1 MTMTAAALLSSCGLY
16 KSYERPADIQTD
28 GLYRSENVQ
37 GGDSLGLAALGWKE
51 VFTDPKLQVLIERGL
66 SQNTN
71 MLSAQLQI
79 EQAEATLKAAKWAY
93 IPSLALAPQ
102 GTLAGVDWG
111 KATQTYTIPATA
123 SWQLDL
129 FGSLHNAKKRAK
141 AQLANSEAF
150 RQAVQSQLIAAIA
163 LTLTLMTVGDRLL
176 LYAVEHFGLPR
187 FWAALWARLRF
198 PVAGAAGYFAL
209 FFLYALS
216 QDGRQ
221 PWRNIW
227 PGTMA
232 ALGAWLLLNWLYAS
246 YVQNFADYSL
256 LYGSIG
262 TAIALLIWLYMTAV
276 TLIMGAEFNATLISL
291 RKDRAGES

>member
-1 MTMTAAALLSSCGLY
+1 MYLTYVGRNPSVKLLLFGLFFSLYFPMRATNTLMRSVRIAYHLGPPRGALSQLVKTLLYTA
-16 KSYERPADIQTD
+16 
-28 GLYRSENVQ
+28 
-37 GGDSLGLAALGWKE
+37 
-51 VFTDPKLQVLIERGL
+51 VLI
-66 SQNTN
+66 
-71 MLSAQLQI
+71 
-79 EQAEATLKAAKWAY
+79 AT
-93 IPSLALAPQ
+93 
-102 GTLAGVDWG
+102 
-111 KATQTYTIPATA
+111 
-123 SWQLDL
+123 
-129 FGSLHNAKKRAK
+129 
-141 AQLANSEAF
+141 
-150 RQAVQSQLIAAIA
+150 IA
-163 LTLTLMTVGDRLL
+163 LTLTLMSVGDRLL
-176 LYAVEHFGLPR
+176 LYAVDNFGLPR
-187 FWAALWARLRF
+187 FWAALWADLRF
-198 PVAGAAGYFAL
+198 PVAAVAGDFAL

-276 TLIMGAEFNATLISL
+276 TLIMGAELNATLISL